1 MIDPINSLSQAQVPA
16 GGSGLSGGASATEQ
30 RDQFLQ
36 LLTYQLKAQNP
47 LKPYDNQ
54 EFASQLAQFSQ
65 LEQLTEMKG
74 LIEEQ
79 GKVNLALSRTMTNSA
94 LPGMLGKSAKAETNH
109 FRFDGDNKPSLG
121 YALPVTASSGNI
133 EIYDESGNI
142 VRNIEISDRTRLS
155 AGDNSVNWDGKD
167 DQGRDLKDGT
177 YTFYGD
183 FTDGYGNNFEATTY
197 TDGTIESVRFKN
209 DGTVLIIGGME
220 VTLDKVRDISN

>member
-1 MIDPINSLSQAQVPA
+1 MIESLNQISQAQVPS
-16 GGSGLSGGASATEQ
+16 GGNGLSGGATATEQ

-74 LIEEQ
+74 LMEEQ
-79 GKVNLALSRTMTNSA
+79 GRVNLALSQTMANSA

-109 FRFDGDNKPSLG
+109 VSLQG
-121 YALPVTASSGNI
+121 NEPLLGFTLPVNATSGNI
-133 EIYDESGNI
+133 EIYDEGGNI
-142 VRNIEISDRTRLS
+142 VRNIPISDASVLRS
-155 AGDNSVNWDGKD
+155 GDNSIKWDGKD
-167 DQGRDLKDGT
+167 DQGRQLKDGT

-183 FTDGYGNNFEATTY
+183 FTDAFGDTFEASTFS
-197 TDGTIESVRFKN
+197 DGKIESVRFKN
-209 DGTVLIIGGME
+209 DGTVLIINGME